1 MTNLIKNSIQD
12 CQNVSSPNINVI
24 LKKKE
29 NVVEIKVKDNGQGI
43 PKEIRP
49 NIFEPNFTT
58 KSSGMGLGLGM
69 VKNLVNSYDGK
80 IDFETKIQ
88 KGTTFKITFPLS
100 N

>member
-1 MTNLIKNSIQD
+1 
-12 CQNVSSPNINVI
+12 
-24 LKKKE
+24 
-29 NVVEIKVKDNGQGI
+29 
-43 PKEIRP
+43 
-49 NIFEPNFTT
+49 
-58 KSSGMGLGLGM
+58 MGLGLGM